1 MHFTKISG
9 FSNISGAR
17 VGAGFGH
24 GDEGRK
30 GIVVE
35 KGDLHGPMIL
45 GC

>member
-9 FSNISGAR
+9 FSKISGATL
-17 VGAGFGH
+17 GAGIGH

-30 GIVVE
+30 GTVVE
-35 KGDLHGPMIL
+35 RRGLHGPMIL